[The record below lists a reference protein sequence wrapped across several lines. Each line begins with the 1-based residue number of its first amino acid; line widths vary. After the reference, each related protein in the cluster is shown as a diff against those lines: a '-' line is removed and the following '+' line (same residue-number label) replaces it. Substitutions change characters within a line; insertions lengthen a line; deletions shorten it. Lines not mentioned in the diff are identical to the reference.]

1 MPTIEQM
8 TTAVIV
14 CQMLSNFARNIYL
27 FRYDLA
33 NQNICILAGRTD
45 KEDEET
51 LLEIEIYQDGN
62 WEFINE

>member
-1 MPTIEQM
+1 MPTLEQM
-8 TTAVIV
+8 TTAVFV

-27 FRYDLA
+27 FRYDVT

-45 KEDEET
+45 NEDEEA
-51 LLEIEIYQDGN
+51 LLEIEIYHNGN